1 MVTSTGSIIKIFV
14 SMVKLWLDKLF
25 KYSFGFCEHGTSQ
38 DKLKRQDVL
47 ILDRKISEHSKLS
60 LSEYV
65 EATFFK
71 NDDC

>member
-25 KYSFGFCEHGTSQ
+25 FFGFCEYGTSQ

>member
-25 KYSFGFCEHGTSQ
+25 KYSFGFCVYGTSQ

>member
-25 KYSFGFCEHGTSQ
+25 LHSFGFCEYGTSQ

>member
-1 MVTSTGSIIKIFV
+1 MVTLMGSLIKSFV

-25 KYSFGFCEHGTSQ
+25 IHSFGFCEYGTSQ

-47 ILDRKISEHSKLS
+47 IPDRKISEHSKLS

-65 EATFFK
+65 EVTFF
-71 NDDC
+71 